1 MKKALVL
8 LVFMAFL
15 FGGSFVERID
25 AALVCGPCET
35 DANCEGDLVC
45 RGAVGGAQGVCQE
58 TDTIQI
64 CNPLQSGDLTDIVGN
79 ILDILF
85 NFALVLTPLMVV
97 VAGIMFVTAGGS
109 PERIST
115 AKRILLWTAV
125 GFVIILLAKG
135 LIVVIRAIIGF

>member
-1 MKKALVL
+1 MKKALI
-8 LVFMAFL
+8 LVVFIAFL

-25 AALVCGPCET
+25 AAPVCGACET
-35 DANCEGDLVC
+35 DANCDGDLVC
-45 RGAVGGAQGVCQE
+45 QGAVEGAQGLCQE
-58 TDTIQI
+58 KDTIQI
-64 CNPLQSGDLTDIVGN
+64 CNPLQTENFTGIVNN

-85 NFALVLTPLMVV
+85 NFALLLTPLMIV

-135 LIVVIRAIIGF
+135 LIVVLRAIIGF

>member
-8 LVFMAFL
+8 VVSIIFL
-15 FGGSFVERID
+15 LGGSFVERVD
-25 AALVCGPCET
+25 AAPVCGFCNTSADCDGPLVCQ
-35 DANCEGDLVC
+35 GDP
-45 RGAVGGAQGVCQE
+45 GICQE
-58 TDTIQI
+58 TDTIRI
-64 CNPLQSGDLTDIVGN
+64 CNPLQTAELTDIIDN
-79 ILDILF
+79 ILTILF

-125 GFVIILLAKG
+125 GFMIILLARG
-135 LIVVIRAIIGF
+135 LIAVIRTIIGF